1 MARLSIEAIINRTEY
16 SIGMNSVNKFNQNLW
31 LSRSKAVPL
40 CSALLLLGLMSSPLR
55 AADYN
60 LDPTH
65 SFIEWRV
72 QHLGYSWLYGRF
84 NDIQGRFSWDA
95 AEPQQASIEV
105 EIDTASIDSNHATR
119 DRHLRGK
126 KYLHS
131 AQFSKAS
138 FKSLSYKGDES
149 AGELEGELTLHGIS
163 KVIRFRVERLG
174 EGPDPW
180 LGYRAGFIGHTSIDR
195 RDFDITEDIG
205 PDSFS
210 VELILAIEGIRIPKR
225 AHKPKNR

>member
-1 MARLSIEAIINRTEY
+1 MNKYHRCLGLSWNR
-16 SIGMNSVNKFNQNLW
+16 GAGLFG
-31 LSRSKAVPL
+31 
-40 CSALLLLGLMSSPLR
+40 ALLLLLVLLSLLASPVR
-55 AADYN
+55 AANYN

-84 NDIQGRFSWDA
+84 NGIQGRFSWDA

-119 DRHLRGK
+119 DRHLRGE

-131 AQFSKAS
+131 ADYPKAT

-163 KVIRFRVERLG
+163 KRIRFRVERLG

-180 LGYRAGFIGHTSIDR
+180 LGYRVGFIGHTSIDR
-195 RDFDITEDIG
+195 RDFGISEDIG
-205 PDSFS
+205 PASFQ
-210 VELILAIEGIRIPKR
+210 VELTLAIEGIRIPKR
-225 AHKPKNR
+225 AHKSKHR